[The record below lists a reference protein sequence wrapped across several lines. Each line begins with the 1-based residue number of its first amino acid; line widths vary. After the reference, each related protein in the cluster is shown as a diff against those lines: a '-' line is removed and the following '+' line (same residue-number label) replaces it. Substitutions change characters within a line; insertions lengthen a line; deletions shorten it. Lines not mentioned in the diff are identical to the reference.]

1 MSGFFHIQAREHGA
15 LLLLEE
21 IAQASGAR
29 LSLQT
34 IAEKT
39 GISLAYMEEIAASL
53 KQAGLIRGKQ
63 GPGGGYVLAH
73 DPKDISIEAM
83 LIAVSGPL
91 NLVDCQ
97 SNMYCPREQVCASK
111 HIWSKVQDSLTK
123 TLRNLSLA
131 DMLTK

>member
-1 MSGFFHIQAREHGA
+1 MPGLFHIQAREHGA

-21 IAQASGAR
+21 IAQASGAHV
-29 LSLQT
+29 SLQF

-39 GISLAYMEEIAASL
+39 GTSLAYMEEIASSL

-73 DPKDISIEAM
+73 DPKEISIEAM

-91 NLVDCQ
+91 SLVDCQ
-97 SNMYCPREQVCASK
+97 SGISCPREHACASK
-111 HIWSKVQDSLTK
+111 HIWSKVQTSLIQ
-123 TLRNLSLA
+123 TLRNLTLA
-131 DMLTK
+131 DLLTT